1 LKPVAN
7 LRKML
12 MDACAGY
19 GKYIVTY
26 CRVGMMASHSYFV
39 LKYLGYDV
47 AMYDGFFREWVLLPG
62 VSIVNETNSR

>member
-1 LKPVAN
+1 
-7 LRKML
+7 
-12 MDACAGY
+12 
-19 GKYIVTY
+19 
-26 CRVGMMASHSYFV
+26 MMASHSYFV